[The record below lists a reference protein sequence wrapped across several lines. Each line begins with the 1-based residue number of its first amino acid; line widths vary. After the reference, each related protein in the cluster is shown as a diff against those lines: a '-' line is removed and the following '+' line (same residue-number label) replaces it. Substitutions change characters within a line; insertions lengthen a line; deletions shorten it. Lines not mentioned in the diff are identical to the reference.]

1 MIYLPESFA
10 GCFNSKLAGKD
21 DKDQEIGMTQRG
33 EGGGSKRHDVKKHG
47 KDVASTS
54 HGAGNKCPCQQY
66 NINYDNFVNLTM
78 PGNENIK
85 LNTVNEIGKGG
96 FGEVSHAYWPTNNSC
111 VALKVSTVD
120 LQMDEGYRN
129 FRKFLIK
136 NEVEVLNYFSNE
148 VDEKESTFIIKIYRN
163 VEIVENN
170 QWKMYT
176 LMELGGP
183 TLINYVIQKFRDEG
197 ITPQQ
202 VNDGER
208 IQELLIDVIKGAG
221 RALNQFH
228 RHAVH
233 LDVKVN
239 NFVVSPNQDHDIVA
253 FKLIDFNASVL
264 LEGENSKSF
273 PAYGTLIFKAPE
285 IREDDIHTDVT
296 VTREADVWA
305 FGLMIYGLF
314 YNKNQ
319 NFTSMDKKE
328 NRYVRLDKELK
339 KYRNNVDA
347 NSKLDRVI
355 KGCIQINPKKRP
367 SMLEILKF
375 LNNKLEAFEYEGV
388 VGREDLGM

>member
-1 MIYLPESFA
+1 MIYLPGSFA

-21 DKDQEIGMTQRG
+21 DKDQEIGMTQHG
-33 EGGGSKRHDVKKHG
+33 KGGGSKRHDVKKHG

-54 HGAGNKCPCQQY
+54 HGAVNTCHCKQN
-66 NINYDNFVNLTM
+66 NINYDSFVNLTT
-78 PGNENIK
+78 PENENIE
-85 LNTVNEIGKGG
+85 LNTIVEMGKGG

-176 LMELGGP
+176 LMELGGQ
-183 TLINYVIQKFRDEG
+183 TLIDYVYQKFQTEG

-202 VNDGER
+202 VNAV
-208 IQELLIDVIKGAG
+208 QKLLIDVIKGAG

-239 NFVVSPNQDHDIVA
+239 NFVVSPNQDQDIIA

-264 LEGENSKSF
+264 LEGEDSKSF

-296 VTREADVWA
+296 VTRKADVWA

-328 NRYVRLDKELK
+328 NRYVRLDKELE

-347 NSKLDRVI
+347 NNKLDRVI
-355 KGCIQINPKKRP
+355 KGCIQINPVMRP

-375 LNNKLEAFEYEGV
+375 LNNKLEAFEYERG
-388 VGREDLGM
+388 VGREDLGME

>member
-1 MIYLPESFA
+1 
-10 GCFNSKLAGKD
+10 
-21 DKDQEIGMTQRG
+21 
-33 EGGGSKRHDVKKHG
+33 
-47 KDVASTS
+47 
-54 HGAGNKCPCQQY
+54 
-66 NINYDNFVNLTM
+66 
-78 PGNENIK
+78 
-85 LNTVNEIGKGG
+85 
-96 FGEVSHAYWPTNNSC
+96 
-111 VALKVSTVD
+111 
-120 LQMDEGYRN
+120 
-129 FRKFLIK
+129 
-136 NEVEVLNYFSNE
+136 
-148 VDEKESTFIIKIYRN
+148 
-163 VEIVENN
+163 
-170 QWKMYT
+170 MYT

-197 ITPQQ
+197 ITPQD
-202 VNDGER
+202 VNGGEL
-208 IQELLIDVIKGAG
+208 IQELLIEAIKGAG

-228 RHAVH
+228 QHAVH
-233 LDVKVN
+233 LDVKAN
-239 NFVVSPNQDHDIVA
+239 NFVVSPNQDDHYVIA

-264 LEGENSKSF
+264 LEGANSKSS

-285 IREDDIHTDVT
+285 IREDDIHQNVM

-355 KGCIQINPKKRP
+355 KACIRISPKTRP
-367 SMLEILKF
+367 SMLDILKF

-388 VGREDLGM
+388 VGREDLGIE